1 MKLKK
6 QLHTATSSMLPA
18 SQVLSVDES
27 PSDRANLLKLTAGRL
42 DVVLSIE
49 ESGRAVIVAEAL
61 TGIERS
67 SVFLTSNYAYLAFS
81 KTKSKKA
88 LLEKFNQAIAEM
100 RQDGRLTELSPR
112 NWPDRPA
119 RHAVNCRQ
127 HARRWIIVRHA
138 RTADVLNSFGAGAI
152 LSPRRLFESSSRNG
166 AFMQFKD
173 YYQILGVKREATAE
187 DIKKAF
193 RKLAR
198 KYHPDVSKEKDAEQR
213 MQEINEAYTVLS
225 DPERRAAYDQ
235 VGSGYQPGQDF
246 RPPPDWDAGFEF
258 STHGFSPG
266 DAAGFSDFFSQLFGG
281 MGQHGMGGFRAHR
294 GAGAYQ
300 ARGEDHHAKVVL
312 DIEDA
317 FHGATRQISLRVPK
331 LDAQGHVTLENRTLN
346 VKIPVGVREGQVI
359 RLAGQ
364 GAPGFNGGRQG
375 PDARG
380 AFPSA
385 RPPARRRARPAS

>member
-1 MKLKK
+1 
-6 QLHTATSSMLPA
+6 
-18 SQVLSVDES
+18 
-27 PSDRANLLKLTAGRL
+27 
-42 DVVLSIE
+42 
-49 ESGRAVIVAEAL
+49 
-61 TGIERS
+61 
-67 SVFLTSNYAYLAFS
+67 
-81 KTKSKKA
+81 
-88 LLEKFNQAIAEM
+88 
-100 RQDGRLTELSPR
+100 
-112 NWPDRPA
+112 
-119 RHAVNCRQ
+119 
-127 HARRWIIVRHA
+127 
-138 RTADVLNSFGAGAI
+138 
-152 LSPRRLFESSSRNG
+152 
-166 AFMQFKD
+166 MQFKD

-187 DIKKAF
+187 EIKKAF

-266 DAAGFSDFFSQLFGG
+266 EATDFSDFFSQLFGG
-281 MGQHGMGGFRAHR
+281 MGARGAGGFRTYR

-364 GAPGFNGGRQG
+364 GAPGFSGAPAGDLLLEVHFRPHDRLRAEGRDLHLELPVAPWEAALGAIVAVDLPGGQLKVRVPAGAQSG
-375 PDARG
+375 GGLRVRG
-380 AFPSA
+380 KGLPGNPPGDLVLTIQVVL
-385 RPPARRRARPAS
+385 PPADMPKAREIYETMARELSFDPRHPLRS